1 MKRSEKFKCEICDFG
16 SSHRGDFKR
25 HLSTIKHMKR
35 VLVVSMSP
43 SDNVVCS
50 VCERVFKSSSGLWKH
65 RKSCVKTKRE
75 TMGYNDVVLENAE
88 LKNEMNKMKNSLP
101 VLFNNMR
108 NILKTQNDII
118 TKQNSM
124 VVGNQTNIV
133 YNNKI
138 SINVYLNQTCKDA
151 MNLKDFIDNLSV
163 SLEDLKYTKDHGY
176 VKGISNIFVK
186 QLNDMEPTQRP
197 IHCSDDKRLKF
208 YIKDDNKWEKD
219 NNNYKL
225 DRSINNMAL
234 KQIKKI
240 KDWEYQHPNYSKS
253 PQLLMEWHSMI
264 KAVMGS
270 EMTGVKP
277 NNNENIKKEI
287 GGSVKLSMN
296 MLNK

>member
-1 MKRSEKFKCEICDFG
+1 MERFRCEICDFG

-25 HLSTIKHMKR
+25 HNSTIKHMKGI
-35 VLVVSMSP
+35 LVVSVNP
-43 SDNVVCS
+43 LDGVVCS
-50 VCERVFKSSSGLWKH
+50 TCKKVFKSSSGLWKH
-65 RKSCVKTKRE
+65 QKSCVTTKQE
-75 TMGYNDVVLENAE
+75 TRGYADVVLENTE
-88 LKNEMNKMKNSLP
+88 LKNEMNKMKDSLP
-101 VLFNNMR
+101 ILFNNMR
-108 NILKTQNDII
+108 DILKTQNEII
-118 TKQNSM
+118 TKQNETM
-124 VVGNQTNIV
+124 VGNQTNNI
-133 YNNKI
+133 YNKI

-186 QLNDMEPTQRP
+186 QLNGMEPTQRP

-219 NNNYKL
+219 NNNNKL
-225 DRSINNMAL
+225 DKSINNMAL

-240 KDWEYQHPNYSKS
+240 KDWEYQHPNYSNS

-270 EMTGVKP
+270 ETTGTKS

-287 GGSVKLSMN
+287 STSVKLSVN